1 MQKKG
6 LQFSQIYHDVRAV
19 RVLVPE
25 VRDCYTALGIV
36 HTCGGTFPRSST
48 ITSPTPRR
56 MAIARCIPR

>member
-6 LQFSQIYHDVRAV
+6 LQFSQIYDVRAV

-36 HTCGGTFPRSST
+36 HTLWRHIPKNST